1 MAQAIKL
8 DEFLATVAREIMGDV
23 IEENKI
29 TQNNI
34 KEPVL
39 KDKPEIEK

>member
-8 DEFLATVAREIMGDV
+8 DEFLATVAREIMSDV

-34 KEPVL
+34 KEPAL
-39 KDKPEIEK
+39 KNKPK